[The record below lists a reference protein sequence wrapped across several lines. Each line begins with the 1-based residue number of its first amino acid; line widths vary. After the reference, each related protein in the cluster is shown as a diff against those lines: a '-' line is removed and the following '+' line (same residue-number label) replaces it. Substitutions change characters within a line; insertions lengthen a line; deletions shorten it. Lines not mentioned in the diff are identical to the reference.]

1 MISRRTA
8 AIGFLAGALL
18 LASRS
23 RSAQPQ
29 RPAFSVQQVTFT
41 SDIAPILFR
50 NCASC
55 HHAGEAG
62 PFALMS
68 YADAKKHARQI
79 AEVTRLR
86 IMPPWLPEP
95 GEAKF
100 ADQQRLSAEQI
111 ALIGKWVEQGAVE
124 GDPADLPNLPKFVAG
139 WQLGKPDLIISAQKP
154 FRLPASGGDRYW
166 NFVLPVPIDQTRW
179 LKAIEIRPGDKR
191 LVHHANILVDRA
203 QSARRRHKDALAGFG
218 GMDLGIESEFFD
230 PDSHFLFWKPGTV
243 PYVEAEG
250 MSLRLDKGTD
260 LILNIHLQPSG
271 KTELI
276 TPSVGLYFTD
286 KPATL
291 HPMLL
296 QIENDAKLDIPPGEE
311 NFFVTDSLT
320 LPVDVDVLAIYPH
333 CHYLG
338 KDIQGTATLPD
349 GSTRSL
355 IHIPRWDLNW
365 QAVYRYQEP
374 IFLPKGTTV
383 TMRYSYDNSTGNIAN
398 PNHPPRR
405 VTAGNRA
412 RDEMAHL
419 WLQVLPRSVNE
430 SEGDPR
436 MALQEAVAKHKVE
449 KDPLDF
455 ESHYNFAAML
465 QSRGKLEAAVAQYEA
480 ALEIHPGDAVAN
492 NALGGALL
500 AANRVDQAVNRL
512 KVALENRPDYFDAH
526 YNLGSALAA
535 QGNFAAAV
543 EQFRAAV
550 RLNPQDADAEAN
562 LGSALAQT
570 GQLTDAIAHF
580 EKALK
585 LNPKHELARENLK
598 QVRNMAQ

>member
-23 RSAQPQ
+23 QGGQP
-29 RPAFSVQQVTFT
+29 PTSSVQQVTFT

-62 PFALMS
+62 PFPLVS

-86 IMPPWLPEP
+86 IMPPWLPEQD
-95 GEAKF
+95 EAKF
-100 ADQQRLSAEQI
+100 ADEQRLSAEQI
-111 ALIGKWVEQGAVE
+111 ALIGKWVEQGALQ
-124 GDPADLPNLPKFVAG
+124 GDPASLPAPPKFVAG
-139 WQLGKPDLIISAQKP
+139 WQLGKPDLIISAQQP

-166 NFVLPVPIDQTRW
+166 NFVLPLPIDQTRW
-179 LKAIEIRPGDKR
+179 LKAIEIRPGNKR
-191 LVHHANILVDRA
+191 LVHHANVLVDRA

-243 PYVEAEG
+243 PYVEPEE

-276 TPSVGLYFTD
+276 TPSVGLYFTN

-311 NFFVTDSLT
+311 NFVVTDNLT

-338 KDIQGTATLPD
+338 KDIQGSATLPD

-383 TMRYSYDNSTGNIAN
+383 TMQYSYDNSNGNVAN
-398 PNHPPRR
+398 PNHPPQR

-430 SEGDPR
+430 GEGDPR

-465 QSRGKLEAAVAQYEA
+465 QSRGKLEAALAQYEA
-480 ALEIHPGDAVAN
+480 ALEIRPGDAVAN

-500 AANRVDQAVNRL
+500 AANRVNQAVTRL
-512 KVALENRPDYFDAH
+512 KAALKNRPDYFDAH

-535 QGNFAAAV
+535 EGDFAAAA

-570 GQLTDAIAHF
+570 GQLTEAIAHF

-585 LNPKHELARENLK
+585 LNPEHELARENLK

>member
-1 MISRRTA
+1 MISGRTA
-8 AIGFLAGALL
+8 VIGFMAGVL

-23 RSAQPQ
+23 RAAQPQ
-29 RPAFSVQQVTFT
+29 LPASSVQRVTF
-41 SDIAPILFR
+41 SADIAPILFR
-50 NCASC
+50 YCASC

-62 PFALMS
+62 PFPLVS
-68 YADAKKHARQI
+68 YGDAKKHARQI

-100 ADQQRLSAEQI
+100 TDEQRLSTEQI
-111 ALIGKWVEQGAVE
+111 ASIGNWVEQGALE
-124 GDPADLPNLPKFVAG
+124 GNPADLPTLPKFVAG
-139 WQLGKPDLIISAQKP
+139 WQLGTPDLIISAKKP

-179 LKAIEIRPGDKR
+179 LKAIEIRPGNKR

-203 QSARRRHKDALAGFG
+203 QSARHRHRDALAGFG

-243 PYVEAEG
+243 PYVEPEG

-260 LILNIHLQPSG
+260 LILNIHVQPSG
-271 KTELI
+271 KPELI
-276 TPSVGLYFTD
+276 TPSVGLYFTN

-311 NFFVTDSLT
+311 NFLVTDSLT

-338 KDIQGTATLPD
+338 NNIQGSVTLPD

-374 IFLPKGTTV
+374 VFLPKGTTV
-383 TMRYSYDNSTGNIAN
+383 TMRYTYDNSAGNVAN
-398 PNHPPRR
+398 PNHPPQR

-419 WLQVLPRSVNE
+419 WLQVLPRSVNLG
-430 SEGDPR
+430 EGDPR

-465 QSRGKLEAAVAQYEA
+465 QSRGKLEAALAQYEA
-480 ALEIHPGDAVAN
+480 ALAIRPGDAVAN

-500 AANRVDQAVNRL
+500 AANRVDRAVNHL
-512 KVALENRPDYFDAH
+512 KAALQNRPDYFDAH

-535 QGNFAAAV
+535 KV
-543 EQFRAAV
+543 IS
-550 RLNPQDADAEAN
+550 RLQRSSF
-562 LGSALAQT
+562 GRR
-570 GQLTDAIAHF
+570 F
-580 EKALK
+580 
-585 LNPKHELARENLK
+585 
-598 QVRNMAQ
+598 V

>member
-1 MISRRTA
+1 MISGRTA
-8 AIGFLAGALL
+8 VIGFMAGVL

-23 RSAQPQ
+23 RAAQPQ
-29 RPAFSVQQVTFT
+29 LPASSVQRVTF
-41 SDIAPILFR
+41 SADIAPILFR
-50 NCASC
+50 YCASC

-62 PFALMS
+62 PFPLVS
-68 YADAKKHARQI
+68 YGDAKKHARQI

-100 ADQQRLSAEQI
+100 TDEQRLSTEQI
-111 ALIGKWVEQGAVE
+111 ASIGNWVEQGALE
-124 GDPADLPNLPKFVAG
+124 GNPADLPTLPKFVAG
-139 WQLGKPDLIISAQKP
+139 WQLGTPDLIISAKKP

-179 LKAIEIRPGDKR
+179 LKAIEIRPGNKR

-203 QSARRRHKDALAGFG
+203 QSARHRHKDALAGFG

-243 PYVEAEG
+243 PYVEPEG

-260 LILNIHLQPSG
+260 LILNIHVQPSG
-271 KTELI
+271 KPELI
-276 TPSVGLYFTD
+276 TPSVGLYFTNN
-286 KPATL
+286 PATL

-311 NFFVTDSLT
+311 NFIVTDSLT

-338 KDIQGTATLPD
+338 NNIQGSATLPD

-383 TMRYSYDNSTGNIAN
+383 TMRYTYDNSAGNVAN
-398 PNHPPRR
+398 PNHPPQR

-419 WLQVLPRSVNE
+419 WLQVLPRSVNLG
-430 SEGDPR
+430 EGDPR

-465 QSRGKLEAAVAQYEA
+465 QSRGKLEAALAQYEA
-480 ALEIHPGDAVAN
+480 ALAIRPGDAVAN

-500 AANRVDQAVNRL
+500 AANRVDRAVNHL
-512 KVALENRPDYFDAH
+512 KAALQNRPDYFDAH

-535 QGNFAAAV
+535 KGDFAAAA
-543 EQFRAAV
+543 EQFRSAV
-550 RLNPQDADAEAN
+550 RLNPEDADAEAN

-570 GQLTDAIAHF
+570 GQLTEAIAHF

-585 LNPKHELARENLK
+585 LNPEHELARENLK
-598 QVRNMAQ
+598 QVRNMAH

>member
-8 AIGFLAGALL
+8 VIGFMAGVL

-23 RSAQPQ
+23 RAAQPQ
-29 RPAFSVQQVTFT
+29 LPASSVQRVTF
-41 SDIAPILFR
+41 SADIAPILFR

-62 PFALMS
+62 PFPLVS
-68 YADAKKHARQI
+68 YGDAKKHARQI

-100 ADQQRLSAEQI
+100 TDEQRLSTEQI
-111 ALIGKWVEQGAVE
+111 ASIGNWVEQGALE
-124 GDPADLPNLPKFVAG
+124 GNPADLPTLPKFVAG
-139 WQLGKPDLIISAQKP
+139 WQLGTPDLIISAKKP

-179 LKAIEIRPGDKR
+179 LKAIEIRPGNKR

-203 QSARRRHKDALAGFG
+203 QSARHRHKDALAGFG

-243 PYVEAEG
+243 PYVEPEG
-250 MSLRLDKGTD
+250 MSLRLDKGAD
-260 LILNIHLQPSG
+260 LILNIHVQPSG
-271 KTELI
+271 KPELI
-276 TPSVGLYFTD
+276 TPSVGLYFTN

-311 NFFVTDSLT
+311 NFIVTDSLT

-338 KDIQGTATLPD
+338 KNIQGSATLPD

-383 TMRYSYDNSTGNIAN
+383 TMRYTYDNSAGNVAN
-398 PNHPPRR
+398 PNHPPQR

-419 WLQVLPRSVNE
+419 WLQVLPRSVNMGD
-430 SEGDPR
+430 GDPR

-465 QSRGKLEAAVAQYEA
+465 QSRGKLEAALAQYEA
-480 ALEIHPGDAVAN
+480 ALAIRPGDAVAN

-500 AANRVDQAVNRL
+500 AANRVDRAVNHL
-512 KVALENRPDYFDAH
+512 KAALQNRPDYFDAH

-535 QGNFAAAV
+535 EGDFAAAA
-543 EQFRAAV
+543 EQFRSAV
-550 RLNPQDADAEAN
+550 RLNPEDADAEAN
-562 LGSALAQT
+562 LGSALAQI
-570 GQLTDAIAHF
+570 GQLTEAIAHF

-585 LNPKHELARENLK
+585 LNPEHELARENLK
-598 QVRNMAQ
+598 QVRNMAH

>member
-8 AIGFLAGALL
+8 VIGFMAGVL

-23 RSAQPQ
+23 RAAQPQ
-29 RPAFSVQQVTFT
+29 LPASSVQRVTF
-41 SDIAPILFR
+41 SADIAPILFR

-62 PFALMS
+62 PFPLVS
-68 YADAKKHARQI
+68 YGDAKKHARQI

-100 ADQQRLSAEQI
+100 TDEQRLSTEQI
-111 ALIGKWVEQGAVE
+111 ASIGHWVEQGALE
-124 GDPADLPNLPKFVAG
+124 GNPADLPTLPKFVAG
-139 WQLGKPDLIISAQKP
+139 WQLGTPDLIISAKKP

-179 LKAIEIRPGDKR
+179 LKAIEIRPGNKR

-203 QSARRRHKDALAGFG
+203 QSARHRHKDALAGFG

-243 PYVEAEG
+243 PYVEPEG
-250 MSLRLDKGTD
+250 MSLRLDKGAD
-260 LILNIHLQPSG
+260 LILNIHVQPSG
-271 KTELI
+271 KPELI
-276 TPSVGLYFTD
+276 TPSVGLYFTNQ
-286 KPATL
+286 PATL

-311 NFFVTDSLT
+311 NFIVTDSLT

-338 KDIQGTATLPD
+338 KNIQGSATLPD

-383 TMRYSYDNSTGNIAN
+383 TMRYTYDNSAGNVAN
-398 PNHPPRR
+398 PNHPPQR

-419 WLQVLPRSVNE
+419 WLQVLPRSVNMGD
-430 SEGDPR
+430 GDPR

-465 QSRGKLEAAVAQYEA
+465 QSRGKLEAALAQYEA
-480 ALEIHPGDAVAN
+480 ALAIRPGDAVAN

-500 AANRVDQAVNRL
+500 AANRVDRAVNHL
-512 KVALENRPDYFDAH
+512 KAALQNRPDYFDAH

-535 QGNFAAAV
+535 EGDFAAAA
-543 EQFRAAV
+543 EQFRSAV
-550 RLNPQDADAEAN
+550 RLNPEDADAEAN
-562 LGSALAQT
+562 LGSALAQI
-570 GQLTDAIAHF
+570 GQLTEAIAHF

-585 LNPKHELARENLK
+585 LNPEHELARENLK
-598 QVRNMAQ
+598 QVRNMAH